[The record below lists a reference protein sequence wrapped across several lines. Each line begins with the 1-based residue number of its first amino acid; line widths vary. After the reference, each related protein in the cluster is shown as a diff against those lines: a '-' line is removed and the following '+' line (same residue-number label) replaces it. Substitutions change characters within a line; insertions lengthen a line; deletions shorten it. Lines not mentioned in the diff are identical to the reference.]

1 MSVQDRLLGS
11 HQLTQQ
17 RREQRGE
24 VGTLDRHPTIVGIAI
39 SYASAYDKLMPTLP
53 TDLLTAHR
61 RAILAS
67 VDIVNTVG
75 RTDLQRPTPCAAWD
89 LADLLA
95 HMTVQHR
102 GFAAAARG
110 SGSDLALWDPDTVRD
125 TQDPVGDYAAA
136 VHDVLDAFAGAD
148 PESHF
153 ALPELGT
160 SVPAEMAIGFHLIDY
175 AVHGWDVAAG
185 LGVPFTLPDDVVA
198 AALPLA
204 LAVPDGDFRS
214 MPDAPFGPART
225 DDSTTDFERLL
236 RHLGRDPQWGNAFH
250 DESLPSVQ

>member
-1 MSVQDRLLGS
+1 MR
-11 HQLTQQ
+11 
-17 RREQRGE
+17 
-24 VGTLDRHPTIVGIAI
+24 
-39 SYASAYDKLMPTLP
+39 TLP

-61 RAILAS
+61 CAILAS
-67 VDIVNTVG
+67 VDVVNTVG
-75 RTDLQRPTPCAAWD
+75 RADLRRPTPCAAWD

-110 SGSDLALWDPDTVRD
+110 GGQDLALWTPVRD
-125 TQDPVGDYAAA
+125 TQDPVGAYAVAA
-136 VHDVLDAFAGAD
+136 HDVLEAFAGAD
-148 PESHF
+148 PESQF

-160 SVPAEMAIGFHLIDY
+160 TVPAEMAIGFHLIDY

-214 MPDAPFGPART
+214 MPNAPFGPART
-225 DDSTTDFERLL
+225 ADSTTDFERLL
-236 RHLGRDPQWGNAFH
+236 RHLGRDPQWGRASD
-250 DESLPSVQ
+250 DESRHPVQ

>member
-1 MSVQDRLLGS
+1 M
-11 HQLTQQ
+11 H
-17 RREQRGE
+17 
-24 VGTLDRHPTIVGIAI
+24 
-39 SYASAYDKLMPTLP
+39 MPMLS
-53 TDLLTAHR
+53 TDLLSAHR
-61 RAILAS
+61 MAILAS
-67 VDIVNTVG
+67 IDVVNAITA
-75 RTDLQRPTPCAAWD
+75 TDLERVTPCAGWD

-110 SGSDLALWDPDTVRD
+110 SGQDLALWVPVRD

-136 VHDVLDAFAGAD
+136 AHDLLNAFAEAD
-148 PESHF
+148 PESQF

-160 SVPAEMAIGFHLIDY
+160 TVPAEMAVGFHLIDY
-175 AVHGWDVAAG
+175 AVHGWDVAAS

-214 MPDAPFGPART
+214 MPGAPFGPAQT
-225 DDSTTDFERLL
+225 AVSTTDFDRLL
-236 RHLGRDPQWGNAFH
+236 CHLGRDPQW
-250 DESLPSVQ
+250 SP

>member
-1 MSVQDRLLGS
+1 
-11 HQLTQQ
+11 
-17 RREQRGE
+17 
-24 VGTLDRHPTIVGIAI
+24 
-39 SYASAYDKLMPTLP
+39 MPTLP

-110 SGSDLALWDPDTVRD
+110 SGSDLVLWDPDSVRD

-136 VHDVLDAFAGAD
+136 AHDVLDAFAGAD
-148 PESHF
+148 PESQF
-153 ALPELGT
+153 ALPELGA

-185 LGVPFTLPDDVVA
+185 LGVPFTLPDDDVVA